1 MPESSKIAPPP
12 PTPTSEGKFSSI
24 SEKTEKTVSK
34 KPIIPTQKAYKK
46 YGFVSPKDI
55 VSPYAFSIPVEYMAN
70 TDLLEDYNEKTF
82 PVR

>member
-1 MPESSKIAPPP
+1 
-12 PTPTSEGKFSSI
+12 
-24 SEKTEKTVSK
+24 VSK

-55 VSPYAFSIPVEYMAN
+55 VSSYAFSIPVEYMAN